1 MATMRY
7 LLVGNGP
14 AKNIRD
20 KARHADA
27 VIQINHCQY
36 RAHIPPEKMS
46 HVFVVNSADK
56 MSVHRVVHMLRDL
69 DVPKH
74 TQIVFWGHLTICS
87 KLHGKGEHPEN
98 ACRSKSRL
106 PLKSVLK
113 EYFENG
119 NRPEIGEK

>member
-56 MSVHRVVHMLRDL
+56 MSVHHVVHMLRDL

-74 TQIVFWGHLTICS
+74 TQIIFTRNPLFYW
-87 KLHGKGEHPEN
+87 
-98 ACRSKSRL
+98 
-106 PLKSVLK
+106 LKSFAAWIWNPDTERCFLPFK
-113 EYFENG
+113 IDLGRESETL
-119 NRPEIGEK
+119 P